1 MSYDPNQK
9 YTRMQ
14 IDACITFNLFLLHVC
29 HFLLWLF
36 STSNSSWGFLT
47 LVFQFNTTTVYIWY
61 KLFKIIQIHR
71 YQPYIY
77 YLLLL
82 QCSFKNDVL
91 AQLQNNYFLFSM
103 GFCKKCSHLYFS
115 VSSCINKH
123 LDVPQCCLLTFTSSE
138 LTFHGLQLIQHRPLL
153 GKILIMQLNKVFKG
167 FRLTY
172 NSLDGASR
180 S

>member
-1 MSYDPNQK
+1 M
-9 YTRMQ
+9 
-14 IDACITFNLFLLHVC
+14 
-29 HFLLWLF
+29 
-36 STSNSSWGFLT
+36 GFLT
-47 LVFQFNTTTVYIWY
+47 LVFQFNTTTVNIWY

-103 GFCKKCSHLYFS
+103 SFCKKYSHLYFS

-123 LDVPQCCLLTFTSSE
+123 LDVLQCCLLTFTSSE
-138 LTFHGLQLIQHRPLL
+138 LTFHGLQFIQHRSLL

-172 NSLDGASR
+172 NPLDGASR

>member
-1 MSYDPNQK
+1 MVHPNQK

-14 IDACITFNLFLLHVC
+14 IDACITFNLFLLYVC

-91 AQLQNNYFLFSM
+91 AQLQNNILFSM
-103 GFCKKCSHLYFS
+103 SFCKKYSHLYFS

-123 LDVPQCCLLTFTSSE
+123 LDVLQCCLLTFTSSE

-172 NSLDGASR
+172 NPLDGAPR